1 MGKFSS
7 FYYHPNSYDT
17 PTTDLPGEDEEAN
30 VPTDDF
36 VNAEEKI
43 IKRFTDMLND
53 QQSSASISALTFS
66 QYFSEV
72 VEVINSHCGND
83 HQSLQYILQNMKE
96 KLVNHVNDLPIEF
109 DPTKLF
115 DEDNQ
120 SDETSL

>member
-1 MGKFSS
+1 M
-7 FYYHPNSYDT
+7 
-17 PTTDLPGEDEEAN
+17 PTH
-30 VPTDDF
+30 DF

-83 HQSLQYILQNMKE
+83 HRSLQYILHKMKE
-96 KLVNHVNDLPIEF
+96 KLVRHVNDFPIGF
-109 DPTKLF
+109 DPTRLF
-115 DEDNQ
+115 DEDKTD
-120 SDETSL
+120 DEPSVQEDKTDDEPDVQGV